1 MFTWFQ
7 EKLAPLSSRIG
18 GNAYMLSIT
27 EGMSATLT
35 ITIIASVFMIIAEF
49 PVEGWA
55 EMLGDWYTLLSI
67 PYTVLM
73 GLLSVVV
80 TITVSTAL
88 AKRKE
93 IDTVSASL
101 VTMSCFAITCFDIE
115 SFSLN
120 TTNFGS
126 AGMFTA
132 IIMSLLIVTVLTFFQ
147 QKNLTLKLPNSVP
160 PAVANSFTVLIS
172 GTVCVLAVWIITF
185 VFHININDTIVSL
198 FQPLVSTS
206 SSLPGILTISLISS
220 LLWVVGLSGEY
231 IIMGLVYP
239 IWFQQIA
246 ENSTAFLAGQEIPHI
261 APYGFYF
268 FSMWLGAGTTLI
280 LGIYMLRSKAKT
292 YQALGKVT
300 SVPSIFCIAEP
311 TLYGMPV
318 IFNVPLMIGFVLVQA
333 VLVILTYVV
342 TSMGLIGRVC
352 AMIPWATPPILS
364 GFLAT
369 GGDWRAALFQVI
381 EIIVTFVLWY
391 PFFKL
396 AEKQQLLKEQA
407 LEGGQEKSVDE

>member
-1 MFTWFQ
+1 MFQFI
-7 EKLAPLSSRIG
+7 EKKLAPLSNKIG
-18 GNAYMLSIT
+18 GNAYMLSIA

-35 ITIIASVFMIIAEF
+35 ITIIASIFMIIAEF
-49 PVEGWA
+49 PIEGWSDF
-55 EMLGDWYTLLSI
+55 LGKWYTLLSI

-73 GLLSVVV
+73 GLLSLVV
-80 TITVSTAL
+80 TVTVSNAL

-93 IDTVSASL
+93 IDTVSAIL
-101 VTMSCFAITCFDIE
+101 VTMSCFAITCFDPE
-115 SFSLN
+115 SFAFD

-132 IIMSLLIVTVLTFFQ
+132 IVLSLIVVTVLALFEK
-147 QKNLTLKLPNSVP
+147 KNITLRLPNSVP

-172 GTVCVLAVWIITF
+172 GTACVLLVWIITF
-185 VFHININDTIVSL
+185 VCGININDTIVSL
-198 FQPLVSTS
+198 FKPLVSTS
-206 SSLPGILTISLISS
+206 SSLLGILTISFISS

-231 IIMGLVYP
+231 IIMGIVYP

-246 ENSTAFLAGQEIPHI
+246 ENSSAFLAGEAIPNI

-280 LGIYMLRSKAKT
+280 LGIYMLRSKSKT

-300 SVPSIFCIAEP
+300 TIPSVFCIAEP

-318 IFNVPLMIGFVLVQA
+318 IFNVPLMIGFIVVQA
-333 VLVILTYVV
+333 VLVILSYGATAL
-342 TSMGLIGRVC
+342 GLIDRVC

-369 GGDWRAALFQVI
+369 GGDWKAAVFQAFEIVI
-381 EIIVTFVLWY
+381 AFVIWY

-396 AEKQQLLKEQA
+396 SEKQQLIKEAQE
-407 LEGGQEKSVDE
+407 LEMEKSESE

>member
-1 MFTWFQ
+1 MFKFIE
-7 EKLAPLSSRIG
+7 EKLAPLSNKIG
-18 GNAYMLSIT
+18 GNSYMLSIA

-35 ITIIASVFMIIAEF
+35 ITIIASIFMIITEF
-49 PVEGWA
+49 PIDGWSDF
-55 EMLGDWYTLLSI
+55 LGKWYTLLSI

-73 GLLSVVV
+73 GLLSIVV

-93 IDTVSASL
+93 IDPVSAAL
-101 VTMSCFAITCFDIE
+101 VTMACFAITCFNVDD
-115 SFSLN
+115 FALD
-120 TTNFGS
+120 TTNFGA

-132 IIMSLLIVTVLTFFQ
+132 IILSLVVVTILALFEK
-147 QKNLTLKLPNSVP
+147 KNLTLRLPSSVP
-160 PAVANSFTVLIS
+160 PAVSNSFTVLIS
-172 GTVCVLAVWIITF
+172 GTVCVTLVWMITF
-185 VFHININDTIVSL
+185 VFGININDTIVSL
-198 FQPLVSTS
+198 FKPLVSTS
-206 SSLPGILTISLISS
+206 SSLAGILTISFISS

-246 ENSTAFLAGQEIPHI
+246 ENSEAFLAGATIPNI

-280 LGIYMLRSKAKT
+280 LGIYMLRSKSKT
-292 YQALGKVT
+292 YKALGKVT
-300 SVPSIFCIAEP
+300 TVPSIFCIAEP

-318 IFNVPLMIGFVLVQA
+318 IFNVPLMIGFIVVQA
-333 VLVILTYVV
+333 VLVIVSYGATAL
-342 TSMGLIGRVC
+342 GLIGKVC

-369 GGDWRAALFQVI
+369 GGDWRAAVFQIFEIVLAFVI
-381 EIIVTFVLWY
+381 WF

-396 AEKQQLLKEQA
+396 AEKQQIQKEEQEIQE
-407 LEGGQEKSVDE
+407 LENN